1 MATKKYLSAFLMS
14 LVALVGVLYL
24 TKVQGDLHAHFG
36 AGKLVSYFAWPLL
49 LVGVNKLL
57 KIEKRKTGTLFEV
70 YLLISTFFAFLG
82 FITVLEVIK
91 ISAPFQFSMGNWWD
105 AITAGAIGNEGNM
118 KTPLG
123 EIWTNYRVG
132 WFLMMAPIAIKLSD
146 YIDHKI
152 TTKWAQILVAI
163 ILMILPQYISRIIDL
178 PFSLNAAMLGAGLL
192 LITSLIIIDSK
203 KWRLLWIGFGAAVV
217 IIAAKI
223 SGVYFSY
230 GNAENIFVTI
240 IGLITAIKLIEFLLD
255 FVLVRVQWK
264 QSRFSLLA
272 ITLVLLSVVT
282 LLANLTV
289 VLN

>member
-1 MATKKYLSAFLMS
+1 MATKKYLNAFLMS

-24 TKVQGDLHAHFG
+24 TKVQGDLHAHYG

-49 LVGVNKLL
+49 LVGINKLL
-57 KIEKRKTGTLFEV
+57 KIEQRKTGTLFEV
-70 YLLISTFFAFLG
+70 YLLMSAFFAFLG

-146 YIDHKI
+146 YINNKI
-152 TTKWAQILVAI
+152 TKKWEQILLAI

-192 LITSLIIIDSK
+192 SITSLINFGSQ
-203 KWRLLWIGFGAAVV
+203 KWRLLWIGFGAAIVV
-217 IIAAKI
+217 IAAKI

-230 GNAENIFVTI
+230 GNSENIFVTI
-240 IGLITAIKLIEFLLD
+240 IGLITAIKLIEFLVD
-255 FVLVRVQWK
+255 FVLLRVKLK
-264 QSRFSLLA
+264 QSRISLFS
-272 ITLVLLSVVT
+272 IILVLLVIMT
-282 LLANLTV
+282 LLANLTI

>member
-1 MATKKYLSAFLMS
+1 MATKKYLNAFLMS

-82 FITVLEVIK
+82 FITVLGVID

-105 AITAGAIGNEGNM
+105 AITTGAIGNEGNM

-123 EIWTNYRVG
+123 QIWTNYRVG
-132 WFLMMAPIAIKLSD
+132 WFLMMAQIAIKLSD
-146 YIDHKI
+146 YINNKI
-152 TTKWAQILVAI
+152 TKKWEQILLAT

-192 LITSLIIIDSK
+192 TITSLINFGSQ
-203 KWRLLWIGFGAAVV
+203 KWRLLWIGFGAAIVV
-217 IIAAKI
+217 IAAKI

-240 IGLITAIKLIEFLLD
+240 IGLITAIKLIEFLVD
-255 FVLVRVQWK
+255 FVLLRVKLK
-264 QSRFSLLA
+264 QSRISLFSIILVLLA
-272 ITLVLLSVVT
+272 IIT
-282 LLANLTV
+282 LLANLTI
-289 VLN
+289 VLD

>member
-1 MATKKYLSAFLMS
+1 MS

-24 TKVQGDLHAHFG
+24 TKVQGDLHAHYG

-49 LVGVNKLL
+49 LVGINKLL
-57 KIEKRKTGTLFEV
+57 KIEQRKTGTLFEV
-70 YLLISTFFAFLG
+70 YLLMSAFFAFLG

-146 YIDHKI
+146 YINNKI
-152 TTKWAQILVAI
+152 TKKWEQILLAI

-192 LITSLIIIDSK
+192 SITSLINFGSQ
-203 KWRLLWIGFGAAVV
+203 KWRLLWIGFGAAIVV
-217 IIAAKI
+217 IAAKI

-230 GNAENIFVTI
+230 GNSENIFVTI
-240 IGLITAIKLIEFLLD
+240 IGLITAIKLIEFLVD
-255 FVLVRVQWK
+255 FVLLRVKLK
-264 QSRFSLLA
+264 QSRISLFS
-272 ITLVLLSVVT
+272 IILVLLVIMT
-282 LLANLTV
+282 LLANLTI

>member
-1 MATKKYLSAFLMS
+1 MATKKYLNAFLMS

-24 TKVQGDLHAHFG
+24 TKVQGDLHAHYG

-49 LVGVNKLL
+49 LVGINKLL
-57 KIEKRKTGTLFEV
+57 KIEQRKTGTLFEV
-70 YLLISTFFAFLG
+70 YLLMSTFFAFLG
-82 FITVLEVIK
+82 FITVLEAIK

-146 YIDHKI
+146 YINNKI
-152 TTKWAQILVAI
+152 TKKWEQILLAI

-192 LITSLIIIDSK
+192 TITSLITFGSQ
-203 KWRLLWIGFGAAVV
+203 KWRLLWIGFGAAIVV
-217 IIAAKI
+217 IAAKI

-240 IGLITAIKLIEFLLD
+240 IGLITAIKLIEFLVD
-255 FVLVRVQWK
+255 FVLLRVKLK
-264 QSRFSLLA
+264 QSRISLFS
-272 ITLVLLSVVT
+272 IILVLLVIMT
-282 LLANLTV
+282 LLANLTI

>member
-1 MATKKYLSAFLMS
+1 MS

-24 TKVQGDLHAHFG
+24 TKVQGDLHAHYG

-49 LVGVNKLL
+49 LVGINKLL
-57 KIEKRKTGTLFEV
+57 KIEQRKTGTLFEV
-70 YLLISTFFAFLG
+70 YLLMSTFFAFLG

-146 YIDHKI
+146 YINNKI
-152 TTKWAQILVAI
+152 TKKWEQILLAT

-192 LITSLIIIDSK
+192 TITSLITFGSQ
-203 KWRLLWIGFGAAVV
+203 KWRLLWIAFGAAIVV
-217 IIAAKI
+217 IAAKI

-240 IGLITAIKLIEFLLD
+240 IGLITAIKLIEFLVD
-255 FVLVRVQWK
+255 FVLLRVKLK
-264 QSRFSLLA
+264 QSRISLFS
-272 ITLVLLSVVT
+272 IILVLLVIMT
-282 LLANLTV
+282 LLANLTI